1 MILILIPTMTDRN
14 IIIHNMT
21 LILVTRSPVHLD
33 HGWQELS
40 EHPDLTKQIH
50 LHFRSVLQIV
60 WCIFRFLCFLDD
72 TVYIKVTSVIQPSTM
87 SLRIINVIEK
97 SWKTRNHSHPLCLEP
112 HHLNAAAAAWSPFR
126 KTIKWEHNFQDFQDH
141 YPGIVKLNII

>member
-40 EHPDLTKQIH
+40 EHPDLTEQVHLYFWLDIH
-50 LHFRSVLQIV
+50 ILSCFI
-60 WCIFRFLCFLDD
+60 RFLEVLNE
-72 TVYIKVTSVIQPSTM
+72 YIA
-87 SLRIINVIEK
+87 R
-97 SWKTRNHSHPLCLEP
+97 
-112 HHLNAAAAAWSPFR
+112 
-126 KTIKWEHNFQDFQDH
+126 
-141 YPGIVKLNII
+141 

>member
-1 MILILIPTMTDRN
+1 MTERN

-60 WCIFRFLCFLDD
+60 RCIFRFLDD

-97 SWKTRNHSHPLCLEP
+97 S
-112 HHLNAAAAAWSPFR
+112 
-126 KTIKWEHNFQDFQDH
+126 
-141 YPGIVKLNII
+141 